1 MPTIRTPTAR
11 APPAG
16 RAADVVAP
24 QPPGLTGAGAHAV
37 VVGAGTHPGDLLH
50 DLPSAVRSARALAE
64 ALRTEC
70 GMGDRVRLLTDPR
83 SPSEVLEAL
92 AEAADRAAPNE
103 ERYDSG
109 VVLFVHVGHGLRG
122 PGGRLY
128 LATAATKS
136 LTDTAHSVPY
146 AEVERYLGDAAADPV
161 VILDCCFAG
170 NAREP
175 GRPPA
180 SDPFAGARPDGS
192 YLLGSAL
199 PGTVAYAPEDAEHT
213 LFSGLLLELLRE
225 GDAGGPRWLTPG
237 SVYRLLDQRLQGV
250 AARPYGGGTARMAEL
265 VLTANRRYA
274 PDAGEGEPTPAD
286 PDAVCPYPGIL
297 PFLPEQ
303 HHLFFGREKVT
314 RRLVE
319 RVRETRPGEP
329 LLVIGTSGVG
339 KSSLLRA
346 GLTAAAP
353 EAGLGP
359 VRIAPAPGTRPL
371 DAVAEAWA
379 AAVGRPLA
387 DVAEGLER
395 GSFGPPGIRPAPGV
409 LVLDQLEECV
419 THATGLDE
427 RRRLAAVLAA
437 ADGPRIVLALRA
449 DYLDDFLKDPHLAP
463 FAERG
468 HFTVPAMGDDE
479 IEAAIVGPARYAG
492 LTWEEGVPRILRREV
507 NEERRGTGAGD
518 AAALPY
524 LAHVLREIWLRR
536 RGTTLTYAAYQR
548 AGGIREAVART
559 ADEIHDGLDAAGRAR
574 LRALMLSMVHVADGE
589 GRLVRR
595 RAPREELTGAGDLL
609 RRLAD
614 ARLVVVDEHGGA
626 RLGHDSLLHAWKP
639 LTGWIEKARDDLL
652 QLRRLTVG
660 AEGWDAAGRRTSGL
674 YTDKAL
680 KQARELT
687 DRAVATAVVPV
698 PAVVRDFVAAGER
711 TQRRRRT
718 VTRAWIAGLA
728 ALTLVALALAGW
740 ARYENEQVTS
750 RQEQLIAREIA
761 ARATGVRAHD
771 PQTALRLSLAAYRT
785 AEIPETRAALYES
798 AMTFAP
804 VHLTPEESYREPV
817 LNVAWRADG
826 EVLAASHRDGRVQL
840 WDTAE
845 PGDPVEAGRIGA
857 GGTAA
862 VAAHPGRPLLAAQSA
877 KRLTLWDIADPRE
890 PRKLA
895 GVPVSGGLT
904 YSVAFSGDGRTL
916 AAGGAGGRL
925 RLWDVSD
932 PDRPVLRAERTVVDA
947 DLMSVAFTRD
957 GRHLL
962 TGNGHGEDAGGAP
975 AQVRLWDVADLARP
989 LLRDTERVKTL
1000 MAIAAHPRRDLAV
1013 ATGGGSTV
1021 AWWRLSGD
1029 GRELRRVRA
1038 DEYADSWGSADGVP
1052 SLSFSGD
1059 GRFLAGA
1066 GQDSGVIRMQT
1077 DAEASVLANDPP
1089 DLDSHPAGEAVQSV
1103 AYRPDGRWLA
1113 AGETD
1118 GTVRLWPRRAWAPS
1132 LPGFVLGGQSAG
1144 TSALSEGGALVLTET
1159 ENAEGEQI
1167 TQVWDVGDPRKPSH
1181 RYSLPKGWEAQY
1193 FLTGRERPVLLA
1205 HRWLGGQEHVFQ
1217 LWDFGGTG
1225 PPKRGGSVPLTAAAP
1240 RAVVSPDGRL
1250 LAVASQEEPDVALW
1264 DVTDPAEPS
1273 RRGAVEAEMGGGLGS
1288 SGELWFAGPH
1298 SLVTIEK
1305 GRDLRFWDVSDPD
1318 RPRAGGSVEDAVLG
1332 EGAGYVTDSRLLITE
1347 GPADEIQL
1355 WDLSR
1360 PADPRKAGRIPAAS
1374 GSYFPTRKDE
1384 LATALSN
1391 GTLEFWDVSDPVNPR
1406 RKSGGVRLDRA
1417 VTSLD
1422 LTSDGRH
1429 ALTSTPHRIWKLEPG
1444 GRWTTPEFVTLEN
1457 AEDVLV
1463 PPTGARWMAVLREND
1478 EVYDSLRDRTTF
1490 VLDFDTDHLHKQ
1502 MCEVFPLSVPE
1513 DQWEALFPHLEH
1525 RSSCG
1530 S

>member
-1 MPTIRTPTAR
+1 M
-11 APPAG
+11 
-16 RAADVVAP
+16 AP

-37 VVGAGTHPGDLLH
+37 VVGTGTHPGDLLH

-109 VVLFVHVGHGLRG
+109 VVLFVYVGHGLRG

-199 PGTVAYAPEDAEHT
+199 PGTVAYAPGDAEHT

-250 AARPYGGGTARMAEL
+250 AARPHGGGTARMAEL

-274 PDAGEGEPTPAD
+274 PGTGEDEPAPAD

-303 HHLFFGREKVT
+303 HHLFFGREEVT

-319 RVRETRPGEP
+319 RVRGTRPGEP

-359 VRIAPAPGTRPL
+359 VRIVPAPGTRPL

-387 DVAEGLER
+387 DVVQDLER
-395 GSFGPPGIRPAPGV
+395 GGFGPPGTRPAPGV

-419 THATGLDE
+419 TRATGPDE
-427 RRRLAAVLAA
+427 RRRLTAALAAV
-437 ADGPRIVLALRA
+437 DGPRIVLALRA
-449 DYLDDFLKDPHLAP
+449 DYLDDVLKDPHLAP
-463 FAERG
+463 FAEHG
-468 HFTVPAMGDDE
+468 HFTVPAMGDGE
-479 IEAAIVGPARYAG
+479 IEAAIVEPARYAG

-507 NEERRGTGAGD
+507 NEERRGAGAGD

-536 RGTTLTYAAYQR
+536 RGTTLTYAAYQQ

-559 ADEIHDGLDAAGRAR
+559 ADEIHDGLDATGRDR
-574 LRALMLSMVHVADGE
+574 LRTLMLSMVHVADGE

-595 RAPREELTGAGDLL
+595 RVPREELTGAGDLL

-626 RLGHDSLLHAWKP
+626 RLGHDSLLHAWQP
-639 LTGWIEKARDDLL
+639 LTGWIEEARDDLL
-652 QLRRLTVG
+652 RLRRLTAA
-660 AEGWDAAGRRTSGL
+660 AEGWDEAGRRASGL
-674 YTDKAL
+674 YAGDAL
-680 KQARELT
+680 TRARELT
-687 DRAVATAVVPV
+687 DRTSAPAAAPVPVPVPV

-711 TQRRRRT
+711 AQRRRRA
-718 VTRAWIAGLA
+718 VTRAWTAGLT
-728 ALTLVALALAGW
+728 ALALVATTLAGW
-740 ARYENEQVTS
+740 ALYENGQAAS
-750 RQEQLIAREIA
+750 REKRLIAREIA

-785 AEIPETRAALYES
+785 AETPETRAALYES
-798 AMTFAP
+798 AMTSAP
-804 VHLTPEESYREPV
+804 VHLAPEEPHREPV
-817 LNVAWRADG
+817 LGVAWRADG
-826 EVLAASHRDGRVQL
+826 EVLAVSHRGGRVQL

-845 PGDPVEAGRIGA
+845 PGVPAEAGRIPA

-862 VAAHPGRPLLAAQSA
+862 VAVHPRRPLLAAQSA
-877 KRLTLWDIADPRE
+877 KHLTVWDIADPRE
-890 PRKLA
+890 PERLA
-895 GVPVSGGLT
+895 DVPVTGGT
-904 YSVAFSGDGRTL
+904 TFSVAFSGDGRTL
-916 AAGGAGGRL
+916 AAGSAGGRL
-925 RLWDVSD
+925 RLWDVST
-932 PDRPVLRAERTVVDA
+932 PDRPVLRTERTVVDA
-947 DLMSVAFTRD
+947 ELVSVAFTHD
-957 GRHLL
+957 GHHLL
-962 TGNGHGEDAGGAP
+962 TGNGHGEGAGGAP
-975 AQVRLWDVADLARP
+975 AQVRLWDVADPARP
-989 LLRDTERVKTL
+989 LLRDTETVKTL
-1000 MAIAAHPRRDLAV
+1000 MAVAAHPRRDLAV

-1021 AWWRLSGD
+1021 AWWRLSDD
-1029 GRELRRVRA
+1029 GRELRRVPV
-1038 DEYADSWGSADGVP
+1038 DEFADSWGSVDGVP

-1066 GQDSGVIRMQT
+1066 AQDDGVLRMRT

-1089 DLDSHPAGEAVQSV
+1089 GLAGHPAGEPVQSV

-1113 AGETD
+1113 AGET
-1118 GTVRLWPRRAWAPS
+1118 GGEVRLWSRSARAPS
-1132 LPGFVLGGQSAG
+1132 VPGFVPRGQPAG
-1144 TSALSEGGALVLTET
+1144 TSSFSADGALVLTET
-1159 ENAEGEQI
+1159 ENARGDGV
-1167 TQVWDVGDPRKPSH
+1167 TQVWDVGDPQKPRL
-1181 RYSLPKGWEAQY
+1181 RYSVPEEWEARY
-1193 FLTGRERPVLLA
+1193 FLTSRERPVLLA
-1205 HRWLGGQEHVFQ
+1205 HRWEGGRELVFQ
-1217 LWDFGGTG
+1217 LWEFDEAG
-1225 PPKRGGSVPLTAAAP
+1225 PPKRGGGIPLTVDGP
-1240 RAVVSPDGRL
+1240 SFTVSPDGRL
-1250 LAVASQEEPDVALW
+1250 LAVGSRDEPGVELW
-1264 DVTDPAEPS
+1264 DVSDAARPV
-1273 RRGAVEAEMGGGLGS
+1273 RRGAVDTQIGGGLFGA
-1288 SGELWFAGPH
+1288 GDLWFAGPH
-1298 SLVTIEK
+1298 SLVTVEN
-1305 GRDLRFWDVSDPD
+1305 GRNLRLWDVSDPD
-1318 RPRAGGSVEDAVLG
+1318 DPREGGTIEDAALG
-1332 EGAGYVTDSRLLITE
+1332 EGAGHVGASQLLITE
-1347 GPADEIQL
+1347 KPGGVIQL

-1360 PADPRKAGRIPAAS
+1360 PADPREAGRIPAAP
-1374 GSYFPTRKDE
+1374 GSYFPTGKDE
-1384 LATALSN
+1384 LATALSD
-1391 GTLEFWDVSDPVNPR
+1391 GTLDFWDVSDPDAPR
-1406 RKSGGVRLDRA
+1406 RKAGGVRLDRA
-1417 VTSLD
+1417 VASLE
-1422 LTSDGRH
+1422 LTPDGRY
-1429 ALTSTPHRIWKLEPG
+1429 ALTSPPHRLWNLGPG
-1444 GRWTTPEFVTLEN
+1444 GRWTTPEYVTLED
-1457 AEDVLV
+1457 ATDVLV
-1463 PPTGARWMAVLREND
+1463 PPAGARWMAVVRED
-1478 EVYDSLRDRTTF
+1478 GELYGSLRDRTTF
-1490 VLDFDTDHLHKQ
+1490 VLDFDTGRLYDR
-1502 MCEVFPLSVPE
+1502 MCEAFPLSVPE

-1525 RSSCG
+1525 RRSCD